1 MLPFKVFFLKG
12 DTKTYYSQNISIDQ
26 LGEMFIIPK
35 ALLDI
40 YPQDNKLAIFSLNT
54 P

>member
-1 MLPFKVFFLKG
+1 MSK
-12 DTKTYYSQNISIDQ
+12 YYNKSVRWDVYKSQ
-26 LGEMFIIPK
+26 E

-54 P
+54 PEIILQLIVFC